1 MGLLVFNIN
10 LGLTYLSC
18 LEIAKLNEQDLSLVW
33 LWMW

>member
-10 LGLTYLSC
+10 LSLTYLSC

-33 LWMW
+33 LWM